1 MNKKFTP
8 LYAGLALLYGSM
20 LYTPPATAQQ
30 TAAPDTLRYTLADAE
45 KRFIDSNL
53 QVLAAHYNIDAQKAL
68 IQQAKLWN
76 NPVLSTDQVVKT
88 GGQWLPYN
96 KRLDDGTTMGQ
107 YAIQLEQLIY
117 TARKRGKQ
125 IDMAVTNSKV
135 SELQLQDLL
144 RNLRYQL
151 HSDYYTIAKL
161 LSGKAIYQSQL
172 LQLNKLAEGMKAQ
185 LQLGN
190 IAQKDYL
197 RIQALVITLQQDM
210 NDLEKD
216 LADAQSDMRTL
227 LQIKDGSFVKP
238 AESGNLFAGIT
249 PSLPDNVEAL
259 INTAQQ
265 HNPYYQLQQ
274 TQTLFQ
280 QQNLAYQKALRVPDV
295 TVQTN
300 FDKNSSVAYNYWGVG
315 ISVPLPLFNRNQG
328 NIKNAE
334 YGIKQQQAITQ
345 DAATELQNNVRNAW
359 HKLSL
364 AIQLNSGTQQ
374 QFYTSYQQMQQNMV
388 KSYAQKQVSLPEF
401 IDFFTDFTAVQQRL
415 IQQQINLA
423 MAREELNYAVGTD
436 VVN

>member
-8 LYAGLALLYGSM
+8 LFAGLALLFCGLLHS
-20 LYTPPATAQQ
+20 PHAAAQQ
-30 TAAPDTLRYTLADAE
+30 GVAPDTLRYTLAEAE

-53 QVLAAHYNIDAQKAL
+53 QLLAAHYNMDAQKAL

-76 NPVLSTDQVVKT
+76 NPVLTTDQVIAAN
-88 GGQWLPYN
+88 GLWLPYN
-96 KRLDDGTTMGQ
+96 KRLDDGTSMGQ
-107 YAIQLEQLIY
+107 YAVQLEQLIY

-135 SELQLQDLL
+135 SEWQLQDLL

-151 HSDYYTIAKL
+151 HASYYTVARL
-161 LSGKAIYQSQL
+161 LAGKAIYQNQL
-172 LQLNKLAEGMKAQ
+172 TQLGKLADGMKAQ

-210 NDLEKD
+210 TDLEKD
-216 LADAQSDMRTL
+216 MSDAQADMRTL
-227 LQIKDGSFVKP
+227 LQVKDGSFVKP
-238 AESGNLFAGIT
+238 AESNQLFSGVT

-274 TQTLFQ
+274 TQTLLQ

-300 FDKNSSVAYNYWGVG
+300 FDKNSNVAYNYWGVG

-334 YGIKQQQAITQ
+334 YSIKQQQAITQ
-345 DAATELQNNVRNAW
+345 DAAMELQNNVRNAW
-359 HKLSL
+359 HKLNL
-364 AIQLNSGTQQ
+364 AIQQNSGTQQ
-374 QFYTSYQQMQQNMV
+374 QFYSSYMQMQQNMLN
-388 KSYAQKQVSLPEF
+388 SYAQKQVSLPEF

-423 MAREELNYAVGTD
+423 MAREDLNYAVGTD
-436 VVN
+436 VVQ